1 MEVCRN
7 ITEDLSGMFA
17 LQGRKSENSCRILFD
32 DEGHRRIAQMTNP
45 VEDDQRSVV

>member
-17 LQGRKSENSCRILFD
+17 LQRGKSEDSCRIPID
-32 DEGHRRIAQMTNP
+32 DEGNGTMA
-45 VEDDQRSVV
+45 